1 MPEVRD
7 AMDSV
12 WFDTAASHLLYD
24 HRIYR
29 TAIDL
34 VGVDKILW
42 GSDFPLTSQAKALER
57 TRAAELSDTELAALL
72 GGNAAAL
79 FGL

>member
-1 MPEVRD
+1 
-7 AMDSV
+7 MDSV

-24 HRIYR
+24 DRIYR

-42 GSDFPLTSQAKALER
+42 GSDFPLTSQANAIEL
-57 TRAAELSDTELAALL
+57 TRAVNLGENELAALL
-72 GGNAAAL
+72 GGNAARL
-79 FGL
+79 LTL